1 MEHIVKG
8 AHDKI
13 VQTIEAMI
21 RMSWHQ
27 KSPESTPTGLG
38 IEAMF
43 SYGHIWTHMITYG
56 HIWSAAPSLILTV
69 FYSAVYTELSI
80 NTY

>member
-43 SYGHIWTHMITYG
+43 SYGHIWTHMISYD
-56 HIWSAAPSLILTV
+56 HIWSHMVSRTIADINSLLQCCL
-69 FYSAVYTELSI
+69 Y
-80 NTY
+80 